1 MADAPIVMSEAVV
14 IRYKPRHENKPKT
27 FDNLISDS
35 YKIETIYP
43 FPVLEIQLVTK
54 YANKMRGGE
63 LVNASFQVTVMD
75 NEVNEEDES
84 FIVDNVRIFFSIG
97 VLKSLLFD
105 IFCYFN
111 RKSMMIYQNAKMQML
126 H

>member
-35 YKIETIYP
+35 IETIYP

-84 FIVDNVRIFFSIG
+84 FIVDNVRIFSQLG
-97 VLKSLLFD
+97 LLNY
-105 IFCYFN
+105 CYLTCSVISTEN
-111 RKSMMIYQNAKMQML
+111 Q
-126 H
+126 